1 MLQVSIRYRL
11 TELEERGWRRCS
23 KGTQVSLWINVS
35 MKEKDNKCNYV
46 TNTLPSFQGSGT
58 NRTKQGT
65 LKPSVIIPSYS
76 ILYQS
81 GHTSVPRMAVV
92 PPVLKQEEVDKPL
105 GRFEG
110 TQRGES
116 KNDET
121 LCITAD
127 QMVGFVAPLHQDNY
141 METMTSSLHF
151 CCSRLTRQ

>member
-1 MLQVSIRYRL
+1 
-11 TELEERGWRRCS
+11 
-23 KGTQVSLWINVS
+23 
-35 MKEKDNKCNYV
+35 MKEKENKCNYV
-46 TNTLPSFQGSGT
+46 TNTLPSIQGSGT

-151 CCSRLTRQ
+151 CCSRLTPDNKCMW